1 MEGEKY
7 LKAFSNLNC
16 NQQVALTF
24 HPGTKSELRQ
34 LLANLQKVVYIHN
47 VWVYKGP
54 NTAAPK
60 SVIPSDS

>member
-47 VWVYKGP
+47 V
-54 NTAAPK
+54 
-60 SVIPSDS
+60 